1 MIPTVRKL
9 LLSAH
14 LVSSI
19 GWLGAVGAFLA
30 LAVVGL
36 ACGSEP
42 MVRGAYL
49 AMQVTAWFVILPLA
63 VVAVLSGVVSSL
75 TTRWGLFRYYWVV
88 LKLLIALLATGVLLM
103 HLSPIDLLAT
113 SAGQTGD
120 LGHDLDQARTLMV
133 YASVAAVV
141 VLLALIALSVFKPR
155 GMTAYGWR
163 QRL

>member
-1 MIPTVRKL
+1 M
-9 LLSAH
+9 
-14 LVSSI
+14 
-19 GWLGAVGAFLA
+19 
-30 LAVVGL
+30 AVVGL
-36 ACGSEP
+36 ASGSEP

-63 VVAVLSGVVSSL
+63 VVAVASGVVSSL

-88 LKLLIALLATGVLLM
+88 LKLLIALLATGVSLM

-113 SAGQTGD
+113 SAGRTGN
-120 LGHDLDQARTLMV
+120 LGHDLDQARALMV

-141 VLLALIALSVFKPR
+141 VLLALVALSVFKPR